1 MLRYRSILAV
11 VVVVVGGVGGVA
23 CSPASPE
30 PGPDD
35 AADQASD
42 RDELQK
48 LLDAAVKDDRLTLAE
63 VDDISATAV
72 AQPLRRETI
81 VTLKEFYEQLFDSPL
96 DEMEPVFDNVGTP
109 LSSADAGMDLVQ
121 LLYFGL
127 PHDLVKPTGVNQR
140 VRLRLHLEA
149 VNTFNTKHD
158 GPELTVKL
166 ERVAAKDYTL
176 SFRILEHEISVDI
189 PGGATA
195 AEAAGLVA
203 EAINAEADA
212 IVESDGDDDR
222 LQFAEG
228 GANFDLD
235 FLSFIEATTD
245 NSTVAIE
252 ISTDA

>member
-1 MLRYRSILAV
+1 MLAV
-11 VVVVVGGVGGVA
+11 AVVVVGGAA
-23 CSPASPE
+23 CSPQAPESSPDE
-30 PGPDD
+30 T
-35 AADQASD
+35 ADEASD

-48 LLDAAVKDDRLTLAE
+48 LLDAAVEDDRLTLE
-63 VDDISATAV
+63 EIDEISAIAV
-72 AQPLRRETI
+72 AQPLQRETI

-96 DEMEPVFDNVGTP
+96 EEMEPVFDNVGTE
-109 LSSADAGMDLVQ
+109 LSAADAGMDLVQ

-127 PHDLVKPTGVNQR
+127 PHDLAKPTGVGQR
-140 VRLRLHLEA
+140 VRLRLHLAAE
-149 VNTFNTKHD
+149 NTFNTKHE

-166 ERVAAKDYTL
+166 ERVATKDYTL
-176 SFRILEHEISVDI
+176 SFRVLEHEIGVDI

-195 AEAAGLVA
+195 AEAAALVA
-203 EAINAEADA
+203 DAINTEAEA

-245 NSTVAIE
+245 KGTIAIE
-252 ISTDA
+252 IFTDA